1 MPVLK
6 LDISGLPDRW
16 ISVEDAAGHYA
27 TASVAYTL
35 GNVLTTLR
43 GGRNASGAVSSLA
56 VHPIIAV
63 NGRSAA
69 ARLLRCA
76 PRLTRFNHKL
86 FKRDRYTCAYCAGVF
101 RVEDLEREHIVPVS
115 RGGTDTWMNLV
126 AACHSCNALKGARTP
141 EEAKMPLVYLPY
153 TPTRWEDMILQAR
166 AEHIVA
172 DQMEFLAANLPR
184 GSRLV

>member
-43 GGRNASGAVSSLA
+43 GGRNASGAVSSLD

>member
-16 ISVEDAAGHYA
+16 ISVEDAACHYA
-27 TASVAYTL
+27 SGSVAYTL
-35 GNVLTTLR
+35 GAVMTTLH
-43 GGRNASGAVSSLA
+43 GGRNGQGDVSTLE
-56 VHPIIAV
+56 VHPIIAAQ
-63 NGRSAA
+63 GRSAA
-69 ARLLRCA
+69 ARLLRSA
-76 PRLTRFNHKL
+76 PRLTRLNHKL

-101 RVEDLEREHIVPVS
+101 RAEALEREHIVPVS

-126 AACHSCNALKGARTP
+126 AACHACNARKGARTP

-166 AEHIVA
+166 SEHIVA
-172 DQMEFLAANLPR
+172 DQMDFLAANLPK
-184 GSRLV
+184 GSRLA